1 MIKQILK
8 QIWTER
14 RRNGWLLFE
23 LAVVSF
29 FLLVTTDFLWIR
41 VKNYTEPVG
50 FNIDN
55 TFLLKMK
62 LLEPRASIYTAPED
76 ISETPYA
83 HLLTLA
89 DRIRLYPDVE
99 NVSISYYS
107 APYARGGLWEELRCD
122 TAELGVTMQGR
133 QVTTEYFDLL
143 RIRTPQGEP
152 IRIHSDA
159 LRQIVITEDVAND
172 FFGSA
177 SAAIGKDLYAYDT
190 AQPMRIVAV
199 CSRFK
204 NQEFEPYRPNYFE
217 ILPPVSME
225 QRADWRDVSGSDML
239 VRVRPGSARHFL
251 DNFEAE
257 MGERLRMNNL
267 YVSSIVPSSDLRDA
281 VVGRSMRGEIRQ
293 MGYVSLFVLITVCLG
308 VFGTFWLRT
317 HQRRG
322 ETGIRMAMGASKSDI
337 RFWMIAESLCLMAIA
352 ILPSLLV
359 YLNLLSADVMDT
371 RRLLFSATRVFIS
384 LAGSV
389 TILGATILSGVILP
403 ARQASAINPAEALNS

>member
-29 FLLVTTDFLWIR
+29 FLLVMTDFLWIR

-76 ISETPYA
+76 IAETPA
-83 HLLTLA
+83 THLLTLA

-99 NVSISYYS
+99 NVSLSYFS
-107 APYARGGLWEELRCD
+107 APYARGGFWEELRRD
-122 TAELGVTMQGR
+122 TTELGVTMQCR
-133 QVTTEYFDLL
+133 QVTPEYFDLL

-152 IRIHSDA
+152 VRIQQREE
-159 LRQIVITEDVAND
+159 LYQIVVTEDMADD

-177 SAAIGKDLYAYDT
+177 SAAIGQEVYGSDPE
-190 AQPMRIVAV
+190 QPMRIVAV

-204 NQEFEPYRPNYFE
+204 NQEFEPYRPSYFA
-217 ILPPVSME
+217 ILSPVSM
-225 QRADWRDVSGSDML
+225 QIADWRDVSGSDLL

-293 MGYVSLFVLITVCLG
+293 MGYVSLFVLVTVCLG

-322 ETGIRMAMGASKSDI
+322 ETGIRMAMGAGKSDI

-371 RRLLFSATRVFIS
+371 WRLPFNATRVFVS

-389 TILGATILSGVILP
+389 IILGATILSGVILP
-403 ARQASAINPAEALNS
+403 ARQASSINPAETLNS